1 MQIIRVSEELN
12 NVKNT
17 DLHFPFGRRVVL
29 GKKKGPNKSIH
40 YANSLSIYSYDQQ
53 LYYVSSVIPP
63 YINSICSFPTVR
75 TECR

>member
-29 GKKKGPNKSIH
+29 GKKKGAKQV
-40 YANSLSIYSYDQQ
+40 YTL
-53 LYYVSSVIPP
+53 
-63 YINSICSFPTVR
+63 CK
-75 TECR
+75 